1 MNSELIGGLDIVK
14 EMRSAPGMLKA
25 ELNLTAVEDAPVVA
39 IRPLEERLRNLVGL
53 KRVMVFIKGTP
64 DAPRCG
70 FSSKIVAILQE
81 EGFDFGYFDILED
94 EEVRQGLK
102 AYSKW
107 PTYPQVYVNSE
118 LIGGLDIIEELRLA
132 GELSALKA

>member
-1 MNSELIGGLDIVK
+1 
-14 EMRSAPGMLKA
+14 MLKA
-25 ELNLTAVEDAPVVA
+25 ELGLAAVEDAPSTA
-39 IRPLEERLRNLVGL
+39 IKPLDERLRNLVGL

-107 PTYPQVYVNSE
+107 PTYPQVYVDSE
-118 LIGGLDIIEELRLA
+118 LIGGLDIVEELRLA
-132 GELSALKA
+132 GELLALKA